1 MLKKTIQHGANM
13 QHHRFGST
21 QREVLV
27 IGRATWYIEDKD
39 LDAAIDA
46 LRTGIDLHT
55 NETDTA
61 EMYGSGAAEE
71 VVGEAIAGRR
81 DQVFLVA
88 KVLPENTS
96 RSGTIEACEASLARL
111 HTDRLDCYLLHW
123 RAHRPLEDAVAA
135 FEQLEQD
142 GKILSWGL
150 NDVDVPD
157 LREAR
162 KIVAKGQVVDN
173 QLLYQTGE
181 GASGNAAGA
190 WYEKHGVALVACSP
204 FGPGSFPGPRTAG
217 GRVLQQ
223 ITASHNA
230 TSRQVGLQFL
240 LRRPGVFAIPKAS
253 VP

>member
-1 MLKKTIQHGANM
+1 MLMNPIQHGAEM

-21 QREVLV
+21 QPEVLV

-39 LDAAIDA
+39 RDAAIEA
-46 LRTGIDLHT
+46 LRTGIELRT
-55 NETDTA
+55 NETDTP

-88 KVLPENTS
+88 KLLAENTS
-96 RSGTIEACEASLARL
+96 RGGTIEACEASLARL
-111 HTDRLDCYLLHW
+111 HTDRLDCCLLHW
-123 RAHRPLEDAVAA
+123 RARRPLEEAVAA
-135 FEQLEQD
+135 FEQLQQE
-142 GKILSWGL
+142 GKILSWGV
-150 NDVDVPD
+150 NDVDIPD

-162 KIVAKGQVVDN
+162 KIAAKGQVVDN
-173 QLLYQTGE
+173 QLLYQMDEVTTE
-181 GASGNAAGA
+181 DAAGPC
-190 WYEKHGVALVACSP
+190 YEKRGVAVVACSP

-230 TSRQVGLQFL
+230 SSRQVGLQFL

-253 VP
+253 AP

>member
-1 MLKKTIQHGANM
+1 MLKKPIRHGAKM

-39 LDAAIDA
+39 LDAAIEA
-46 LRTGIDLHT
+46 LRTGIDLST
-55 NETDTA
+55 NESIA
-61 EMYGSGAAEE
+61 EMYGSGAAEG

-111 HTDRLDCYLLHW
+111 HTDRLDCYLVHW

-173 QLLYQTGE
+173 QLLYQMG
-181 GASGNAAGA
+181 
-190 WYEKHGVALVACSP
+190 
-204 FGPGSFPGPRTAG
+204 
-217 GRVLQQ
+217 
-223 ITASHNA
+223 
-230 TSRQVGLQFL
+230 
-240 LRRPGVFAIPKAS
+240 
-253 VP
+253 

>member
-1 MLKKTIQHGANM
+1 MLKKPIRHGAKM

-27 IGRATWYIEDKD
+27 IGRATWYVEDKD

-46 LRTGIDLHT
+46 LRTGIDLST
-55 NETDTA
+55 NESDAA

-71 VVGEAIAGRR
+71 VVGEALAGRR

-88 KVLPENTS
+88 KVLPENAS
-96 RSGTIEACEASLARL
+96 RSRTIEACEASLTRL

-123 RAHRPLEDAVAA
+123 RAHRPLEEAVAA
-135 FEQLEQD
+135 FEQLQRD
-142 GKILSWGL
+142 GKILSWGV

-162 KIVAKGQVVDN
+162 KIAAKGQVVDN
-173 QLLYQTGE
+173 QLLYQMDE
-181 GASGNAAGA
+181 GASDDAAGP
-190 WYEKHGVALVACSP
+190 WCEKHGVAVVACSP
-204 FGPGSFPGPRTAG
+204 FGPGNFPGPRTAG

-240 LRRPGVFAIPKAS
+240 LRRPGVFAIPWTSA
-253 VP
+253 P